1 MDWKIISLN
10 VIKMLYPIS
19 VSGGAIE
26 DLLRV
31 MVRILAKVLLFVKL
45 YISKMYPKFICRLSS
60 YKWGKGFTIP
70 YSVNKAHAML
80 LFTLVA
86 W

>member
-19 VSGGAIE
+19 VSGGAFE

-31 MVRILAKVLLFVKL
+31 MVRILAKVLLFVKV
-45 YISKMYPKFICRLSS
+45 YKSKMYPKFICRLSS
-60 YKWGKGFTIP
+60 YKWGKGFAIP

>member
-1 MDWKIISLN
+1 
-10 VIKMLYPIS
+10 MLYPIS

-31 MVRILAKVLLFVKL
+31 MVRILAKVLLFVNL

-60 YKWGKGFTIP
+60 YKWGKGFAIP

>member
-1 MDWKIISLN
+1 
-10 VIKMLYPIS
+10 MLYPIS

-45 YISKMYPKFICRLSS
+45 YIS
-60 YKWGKGFTIP
+60 
-70 YSVNKAHAML
+70 SVPEVHMSAVKL
-80 LFTLVA
+80 
-86 W
+86 

>member
-45 YISKMYPKFICRLSS
+45 YISKMYPKLICRLSS
-60 YKWGKGFTIP
+60 YKWGKGFAIP

-80 LFTLVA
+80 LLTLVA

>member
-1 MDWKIISLN
+1 
-10 VIKMLYPIS
+10 MLYPIS
-19 VSGGAIE
+19 VSGGAFE

-45 YISKMYPKFICRLSS
+45 YISKMYP
-60 YKWGKGFTIP
+60 GFAIP

-86 W
+86 